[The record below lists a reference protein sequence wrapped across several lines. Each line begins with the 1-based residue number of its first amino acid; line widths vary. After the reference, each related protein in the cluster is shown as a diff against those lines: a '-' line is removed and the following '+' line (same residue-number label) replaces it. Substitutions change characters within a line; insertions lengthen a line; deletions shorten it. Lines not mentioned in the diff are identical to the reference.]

1 MARAGVFLLPAALP
15 RFFQRGIGENE
26 IAHTFFSHTGRA
38 AMAALNRCPPVYP
51 ERFGPGAFLPQDE
64 QEKAAGHPK
73 SPHLKICERGFN
85 T

>member
-1 MARAGVFLLPAALP
+1 
-15 RFFQRGIGENE
+15 
-26 IAHTFFSHTGRA
+26 
-38 AMAALNRCPPVYP
+38 MAALNRCPPVYP